1 MKKSQLAIAKSQW
14 LISLSGLSALNVVQC
29 LLSVWSSFNH
39 PLTPLLDWTGYKGL
53 RCSIV
58 RGYFSFLPQRFM
70 FVVFILFIV
79 LNTSHGNSDED
90 LFQVLFTHNKQTL
103 HCHRLHTEAVLLPA
117 AVESDP
123 RSEVDLWTGGRGPK
137 TPHRSTTPPP
147 PPPTSTP
154 AMSKLLLEEEAIL
167 SSELELPNQP
177 LHKHTKCKHG

>member
-1 MKKSQLAIAKSQW
+1 MIDQ
-14 LISLSGLSALNVVQC
+14 SLRVVSPECCSVFTVSLKFIQSPINPIPGLN
-29 LLSVWSSFNH
+29 WSYVCS
-39 PLTPLLDWTGYKGL
+39 
-53 RCSIV
+53 SIV

-70 FVVFILFIV
+70 FVLFILFIV
-79 LNTSHGNSDED
+79 LNTSRGNSEEN
-90 LFQVLFTHNKQTL
+90 LFPVLFTQNKQTL
-103 HCHRLHTEAVLLPA
+103 KSFPQVHTEAVPLPEV
-117 AVESDP
+117 VESDP

-137 TPHRSTTPPP
+137 TPHRSTTPP

>member
-39 PLTPLLDWTGYKGL
+39 PLTPLLDWTGHMGL
-53 RCSIV
+53 CSSIV

-70 FVVFILFIV
+70 FVLFILFIV
-79 LNTSHGNSDED
+79 LGMGILRRTFFEFCLHKTSKHSSH
-90 LFQVLFTHNKQTL
+90 F
-103 HCHRLHTEAVLLPA
+103 HRLHTEVVLLPA